1 MLTKEEM
8 RMICPKCSTELL
20 LDYTFCPQCGTK
32 LPASDVQP
40 ETASGDADIEETS
53 PFVAPAVPAEKE
65 DIFATPSPLAQS
77 MPSPYV
83 STGAPVFTAPAFT
96 EEVFTAPVF
105 TESAVTKDTA
115 AAPSE
120 ASPYVV
126 PEPASIPTPASA
138 AAPVQTARPGSSV
151 TVSSQTPVQTP
162 PSAQKTEPVIPR
174 EYKALTTA
182 GIFWYM
188 FLVCVP
194 VIGWIF
200 LLVFA
205 LGGKNKSKRSLSR
218 AILTYWIIFILFLCL
233 SFIIAFIFDRELLIR
248 LFDAQ
253 NWVNLGDNL
262 FQTFIY
268 R

>member
-1 MLTKEEM
+1 
-8 RMICPKCSTELL
+8 MICPKCSTELL

-65 DIFATPSPLAQS
+65 DIFATLSPLAQS

-83 STGAPVFTAPAFT
+83 STGAPAFTAPAFS
-96 EEVFTAPVF
+96 EPAFTGSVF